1 MIKLFKF
8 MFVLVFLINN
18 TLLAAEPS
26 KEQIKRLLEITDI
39 DAILNKTLVVWSETF
54 AERLKNMGL
63 EENKSS
69 KITKNIVQHI
79 EQEFTADKI
88 TFQLVD
94 AYSKN
99 FDEKELEDLIAFYQ
113 SKTGQVLRR
122 IMENKLDN
130 NIVNV
135 EEEKKFLIQNLSE
148 QELQG
153 LNKFQT
159 SSLGIKKQ
167 KIDEELKQSIIKNI
181 TPIMERVVRQE
192 LQQK

>member
-8 MFVLVFLINN
+8 MFVLVLLINN

-26 KEQIKRLLEITDI
+26 KEQIKRLLEITNLDTNLAK
-39 DAILNKTLVVWSETF
+39 AISGWHENFDEQ
-54 AERLKNMGL
+54 LKNMSV
-63 EENKSS
+63 EENKRS

-88 TFQLVD
+88 TSQLVD

-113 SKTGQVLRR
+113 SKTGQSLIR
-122 IMENKLDN
+122 IAEKTAGNKKYITEDLN
-130 NIVNV
+130 
-135 EEEKKFLIQNLSE
+135 KFLIQNLSE
-148 QELQG
+148 QELQEV
-153 LNKFQT
+153 NKFQT
-159 SSLGIKKQ
+159 SSLGIKAQ
-167 KIDEELKQSIIKNI
+167 KVSAVINQNLQQ
-181 TPIMERVVRQE
+181 TIMPAVERILRQE